1 MWPVWR
7 WDLPTSKTVFNHLY
21 IYMLSQEQ
29 SFSSY
34 SLVFLQ
40 IQSPSFMPLVMC
52 PSQECVT
59 NKSGG
64 RLYLQTRGSK
74 FIKFQ
79 ELRIQEH
86 VRNSQTCYVC
96 IQLFWLTLAHK
107 FSVIT
112 EWPSTCWKHP
122 KEHDGVRAWRKRT
135 SCPARRPRSHHRNLP
150 PSAAHRLQSGCSGI
164 ICLSKYTWATA
175 IISSPER
182 NWNVLWFCSFQGLL
196 SETYLECHSITLM
209 NKTEDDELG
218 NEELTDEELRS
229 ITGLFVGHH
238 YNRNT

>member
-107 FSVIT
+107 FCLLLQSDQVPVGNI
-112 EWPSTCWKHP
+112 
-122 KEHDGVRAWRKRT
+122 
-135 SCPARRPRSHHRNLP
+135 PRSMTVYVRGEN
-150 PSAAHRLQSGCSGI
+150 ARLAQPGDHV
-164 ICLSKYTWATA
+164 A
-175 IISSPER
+175 
-182 NWNVLWFCSFQGLL
+182 
-196 SETYLECHSITLM
+196 
-209 NKTEDDELG
+209 
-218 NEELTDEELRS
+218 
-229 ITGLFVGHH
+229 ITGIFLPLLRTGFSQAVQV
-238 YNRNT
+238 